1 MKHLKDKNLI
11 GDGLIT
17 KAWIFEV
24 CFCIFGL
31 FSAFTITWAS
41 IEAETFS
48 ELSFKEIMP
57 LTLGLLVW
65 IAVAFTELLKIPVT
79 QGIMHSRKF
88 FTKIPASVFLFLI
101 CFLTFES
108 ILSGLTISFETR
120 LEPVNELRMDKKN
133 LEDKIA
139 LLGKQESEISI
150 IDEKEIRDEQY
161 AAVEVQAV
169 NIDDENRRYEN
180 IINSLRNPK
189 ASAEIKELKSQ
200 LTYLKKENIR
210 IGDDIT
216 RTTKEFDDFLKA
228 SSESEIKAIKNN
240 NLFNKRKVIEDF
252 QKRRDLRRE
261 QNNKQLLALNNELSE
276 NKKSI
281 ESITAQ
287 LTQLTA
293 TPKEVLGLIQEYQN
307 KIESG
312 NETKEK
318 LYASVDNRILERIK
332 TNDENISLKQT
343 LNDEIRSVEN
353 EINDIAA
360 QMNAKQSD
368 VVFMLAKMF
377 FSKEVSDLEKQ
388 EVNFVVMMLSMSMAG
403 LVAIAGVMLTFIA
416 TSNQLDKGPKKQI
429 IRRRFAKFFADLRRR
444 VRKPKIIKEK
454 VEVEKIVEVE
464 KPVEV
469 EKIVEVEKEIE
480 VEKIV
485 KEVIEVPTP
494 VKVPTFISVPVP
506 KEPDELPA
514 IDEIIDEHMA
524 KDPEDKGGVH

>member
-139 LLGKQESEISI
+139 FWEQESEISI

-180 IINSLRNPK
+180 IINSL
-189 ASAEIKELKSQ
+189 
-200 LTYLKKENIR
+200 
-210 IGDDIT
+210 
-216 RTTKEFDDFLKA
+216 
-228 SSESEIKAIKNN
+228 
-240 NLFNKRKVIEDF
+240 
-252 QKRRDLRRE
+252 
-261 QNNKQLLALNNELSE
+261 
-276 NKKSI
+276 
-281 ESITAQ
+281 
-287 LTQLTA
+287 
-293 TPKEVLGLIQEYQN
+293 
-307 KIESG
+307 
-312 NETKEK
+312 
-318 LYASVDNRILERIK
+318 
-332 TNDENISLKQT
+332 
-343 LNDEIRSVEN
+343 
-353 EINDIAA
+353 
-360 QMNAKQSD
+360 
-368 VVFMLAKMF
+368 
-377 FSKEVSDLEKQ
+377 
-388 EVNFVVMMLSMSMAG
+388 
-403 LVAIAGVMLTFIA
+403 
-416 TSNQLDKGPKKQI
+416 
-429 IRRRFAKFFADLRRR
+429 
-444 VRKPKIIKEK
+444 
-454 VEVEKIVEVE
+454 
-464 KPVEV
+464 
-469 EKIVEVEKEIE
+469 
-480 VEKIV
+480 
-485 KEVIEVPTP
+485 
-494 VKVPTFISVPVP
+494 
-506 KEPDELPA
+506 
-514 IDEIIDEHMA
+514 
-524 KDPEDKGGVH
+524 

>member
-1 MKHLKDKNLI
+1 
-11 GDGLIT
+11 
-17 KAWIFEV
+17 
-24 CFCIFGL
+24 
-31 FSAFTITWAS
+31 
-41 IEAETFS
+41 
-48 ELSFKEIMP
+48 MP

-307 KIESG
+307 KIKEG
-312 NETKEK
+312 NQ
-318 LYASVDNRILERIK
+318 ERYLCNLLKFTANIK
-332 TNDENISLKQT
+332 
-343 LNDEIRSVEN
+343 
-353 EINDIAA
+353 
-360 QMNAKQSD
+360 
-368 VVFMLAKMF
+368 
-377 FSKEVSDLEKQ
+377 
-388 EVNFVVMMLSMSMAG
+388 
-403 LVAIAGVMLTFIA
+403 
-416 TSNQLDKGPKKQI
+416 
-429 IRRRFAKFFADLRRR
+429 
-444 VRKPKIIKEK
+444 
-454 VEVEKIVEVE
+454 
-464 KPVEV
+464 
-469 EKIVEVEKEIE
+469 
-480 VEKIV
+480 
-485 KEVIEVPTP
+485 
-494 VKVPTFISVPVP
+494 
-506 KEPDELPA
+506 
-514 IDEIIDEHMA
+514 
-524 KDPEDKGGVH
+524 

>member
-11 GDGLIT
+11 GDHLIT
-17 KAWIFEV
+17 TAWIFEV
-24 CFCIFGL
+24 CFCLFGL
-31 FSAFTITWAS
+31 FSAFVITSAS
-41 IEAETFS
+41 IEVETFS
-48 ELSFKEIMP
+48 ELSIKEIMP
-57 LTLGLLVW
+57 LALGLLVW

-79 QGIMHSRKF
+79 QGIMYSKKF
-88 FTKIPASVFLFLI
+88 ITKIGPSIFLFSI

-108 ILSGLTISFETR
+108 MLSGLTISFDTR
-120 LEPVNELRMDKKN
+120 LEPVNELRKDKKN

-139 LLGKQESEISI
+139 LLSKQESEIFI
-150 IDEKEIRDEQY
+150 KNEKEIRDEQY

-180 IINSLRNPK
+180 LINSLRNPK

-200 LTYLKKENIR
+200 LTYLKKENTR

-228 SSESEIKAIKNN
+228 SSESEIDVTKNTG
-240 NLFNKRKVIEDF
+240 LFSKRKVIEDF
-252 QKRRDLRRE
+252 QKRRDDRRD
-261 QNNKQLLALNNELSE
+261 QNNEQLLALNNELSE

-293 TPKEVLGLIQEYQN
+293 TPKEALDLIQEYQN
-307 KIESG
+307 KIKEG
-312 NETKEK
+312 NQEK
-318 LYASVDNRILERIK
+318 KNLYASVVNRIQERIK
-332 TNDENISLKQT
+332 TNDDNIGLKET
-343 LNDEIRSVEN
+343 LNDEIRDVEN

-377 FSKEVSDLEKQ
+377 FSKEVSDLKKQ

-403 LVAIAGVMLTFIA
+403 LVATAGVMLTFLSM
-416 TSNQLDKGPKKQI
+416 SNYLDKGPKKQI
-429 IRRRFAKFFADLRRR
+429 IRRSFAKFFADLRRR

-464 KPVEV
+464 K
-469 EKIVEVEKEIE
+469 EIE

-494 VKVPTFISVPVP
+494 IKVPTFISVPVP
-506 KEPDELPA
+506 KDPDELPA
-514 IDEIIDEHMA
+514 IDEILDEHLS

>member
-1 MKHLKDKNLI
+1 MRHLKDKNLI

-79 QGIMHSRKF
+79 QGIMYSKKF
-88 FTKIPASVFLFLI
+88 ITKIGPSIFLFSI

-108 ILSGLTISFETR
+108 MLSGLTISFETR

-180 IINSLRNPK
+180 LINSLRNPP

-200 LTYLKKENIR
+200 LTYLKNENTR

-228 SSESEIKAIKNN
+228 SSESEIDVTKN
-240 NLFNKRKVIEDF
+240 
-252 QKRRDLRRE
+252 
-261 QNNKQLLALNNELSE
+261 
-276 NKKSI
+276 
-281 ESITAQ
+281 T
-287 LTQLTA
+287 
-293 TPKEVLGLIQEYQN
+293 GL
-307 KIESG
+307 
-312 NETKEK
+312 
-318 LYASVDNRILERIK
+318 
-332 TNDENISLKQT
+332 
-343 LNDEIRSVEN
+343 
-353 EINDIAA
+353 
-360 QMNAKQSD
+360 
-368 VVFMLAKMF
+368 
-377 FSKEVSDLEKQ
+377 FSKEK
-388 EVNFVVMMLSMSMAG
+388 
-403 LVAIAGVMLTFIA
+403 
-416 TSNQLDKGPKKQI
+416 
-429 IRRRFAKFFADLRRR
+429 
-444 VRKPKIIKEK
+444 
-454 VEVEKIVEVE
+454 
-464 KPVEV
+464 
-469 EKIVEVEKEIE
+469 
-480 VEKIV
+480 
-485 KEVIEVPTP
+485 
-494 VKVPTFISVPVP
+494 
-506 KEPDELPA
+506 
-514 IDEIIDEHMA
+514 
-524 KDPEDKGGVH
+524 